1 MIHAF
6 EPHPLTSQVL
16 ALNAW
21 ASGAD
26 VTTHALAL
34 SAGDRILALTTAE
47 SNLGDTRSRAAD
59 SGTMLSPAAP
69 LDEVLPGAV
78 FDLVKIDVQGFET
91 EVIGGM
97 IGMIRRSR
105 GVVIVAEFMPAALR
119 ERGLD
124 PVAVLASYGELGL
137 DLTVQVGDDLL
148 IMKHVE
154 IVRTCETAGHDGQ
167 VNLVMTPA
175 LSATTAPARAPDGR
189 PWMRV
194 ARAPAV
200 RVSSGR
206 GRCPDLAPSVSPR
219 IPCHTPKSSTSA
231 APDLPFGREPRIGIL
246 VVAYNAAS
254 TLAKTLDR
262 IPAEFRSRISEVFV
276 CDDASPDHTYLVGLG
291 YQDTPDR
298 PADHA

>member
-1 MIHAF
+1 VMKLSLPSLRSGSRTGRTPPRPYVGEELLSLLTDAGPLWIPASDEVMRPFLETEGTWEPEEGQLLSQFFRPGLRFLDVGANVGYFSLLIAQGCPDAVIHSF

-26 VTTHALAL
+26 ITTHALAL
-34 SAGDRILALTTAE
+34 SSGDRILALTTAE

-97 IGMIRRSR
+97 IGMIRRSP

-124 PVAVLASYGELGL
+124 PVAVLASYEELGL
-137 DLTVQVGDDLL
+137 DLTVQVGTDLL
-148 IMKHVE
+148 VMKHVE
-154 IVRTCETAGHDGQ
+154 IVRTCEAAGPDGQ
-167 VNLVMTPA
+167 VNLVMN
-175 LSATTAPARAPDGR
+175 
-189 PWMRV
+189 
-194 ARAPAV
+194 
-200 RVSSGR
+200 
-206 GRCPDLAPSVSPR
+206 PR
-219 IPCHTPKSSTSA
+219 
-231 APDLPFGREPRIGIL
+231 
-246 VVAYNAAS
+246 
-254 TLAKTLDR
+254 
-262 IPAEFRSRISEVFV
+262 
-276 CDDASPDHTYLVGLG
+276 
-291 YQDTPDR
+291 
-298 PADHA
+298 